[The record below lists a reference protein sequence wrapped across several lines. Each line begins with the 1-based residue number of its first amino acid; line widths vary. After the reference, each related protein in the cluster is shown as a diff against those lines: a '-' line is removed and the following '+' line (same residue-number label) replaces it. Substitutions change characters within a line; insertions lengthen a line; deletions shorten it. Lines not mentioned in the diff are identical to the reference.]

1 MLVHLLTLSRAFSH
15 VSQRLSK
22 LPAAGVWFNHIN
34 FETEWWN
41 FYTCRE
47 NTGGQ
52 RSRKRGFCDSCALQ
66 CLLGKMSTDRPKR
79 NIIKKKYDISDG
91 MPWCEE
97 RLVRKVLFLSLRE
110 FRDTHRATHKHS
122 HIHTRAH
129 KRMSKNTLLHTPRKA
144 HIPNTHTQKNA
155 RTRQSAHT
163 SQQRVTDR
171 PPNTHTQKNTH
182 SSQNVHISE
191 HTHRYERTNKG
202 QKNNLSQDSHTPK
215 SKCTYTLHSTHTQSK
230 ACTGKT
236 THNTQQT
243 DTQDNSHTLQKSSV
257 STRTLRSHKT
267 HNTASLPNS
276 KHTDTEKH
284 THGAQ
289 RRHSVKNTC
298 TPGHTQP
305 LLRTLAPVRTLR
317 SHTPTSLSGSLVNG
331 IRRCQSLLSASPSW
345 SWPLQTRPPQRRPA
359 SIHRDKDDPTSKRPR
374 LQAQRKF
381 AQSPPSSPGPP
392 VLMTSARNNHSH
404 NLAVVTC
411 LTRRRPKTEDF
422 LSFLCLRGSAA
433 LPSNMAFLASGREK
447 EPADTRHLT
456 SCLSTNHRTAAEGKN
471 MSIFSRTTVQRDSRS
486 LRGRPGGS
494 AAVTSFCPLT
504 ARAQGRR
511 EREGREEE
519 QQRRRR
525 RRERMEED
533 KKEGAERHLL
543 RPRQLSLQVAMVT
556 GLAQQRTSCVRSV
569 PSLKP
574 NAAVGSRRSSRPCT
588 KPSNTCKTRG
598 HPQSRPQET
607 NNKHLSRHSN
617 HQLPR
622 NQHLPLHHR
631 TVSNYYSNPKTLSG
645 LQNSGRNSGRTPAQ
659 IPLTNGSAIR
669 QLNENPG
676 VLRLSRRRRGLPP
689 DTSPAPQNRGPL
701 DNNSSKRSKALHYNN
716 GDFSL
721 ESHCHIGEI
730 RQEQASGDD
739 VREEYVSHM
748 GKPTG
753 SHIEELRRDGC
764 DHVGEMRLES
774 SSCISQDLQ
783 DKVNVGK
790 VSLASLTALEPS
802 QERVSFTNVITDY
815 DLSPVSEVICRHVR
829 DKRLQRNQ
837 PNSSTIP
844 KPVTRP
850 ADSRTVARTATA
862 RTTVT
867 KAAINSVTS
876 TDVHTYP
883 PGSYSAKY
891 TDKGTN
897 KGTSKDITKCTSPA
911 SSYST
916 HNSKGAAKDSSNG
929 TTEDTTKDSI
939 PVSSYSSTSKG
950 STKGLTQTKSTTSAI
965 KTRTSPRILLKR

>member
-1 MLVHLLTLSRAFSH
+1 
-15 VSQRLSK
+15 
-22 LPAAGVWFNHIN
+22 
-34 FETEWWN
+34 
-41 FYTCRE
+41 
-47 NTGGQ
+47 
-52 RSRKRGFCDSCALQ
+52 
-66 CLLGKMSTDRPKR
+66 MSTDRPKR

-129 KRMSKNTLLHTPRKA
+129 KRTSKNTLLHAPRKVQTL
-144 HIPNTHTQKNA
+144 PNTHTQKNT

-163 SQQRVTDR
+163 SQQRVTHR

-182 SSQNVHISE
+182 SSQNMHISE
-191 HTHRYERTNKG
+191 HTHRHEHTNKG
-202 QKNNLSQDSHTPK
+202 QKNNLSQDSHAPK
-215 SKCTYTLHSTHTQSK
+215 TKCNYTLQSTHTQSK
-230 ACTGKT
+230 TCTGKM
-236 THNTQQT
+236 THNAQQT
-243 DTQDNSHTLQKSSV
+243 DTHENTHTLQKNSV

-267 HNTASLPNS
+267 HNTGSLPNS
-276 KHTDTEKH
+276 KHTQTEKH
-284 THGAQ
+284 THSAQ

-298 TPGHTQP
+298 TPEHRQT
-305 LLRTLAPVRTLR
+305 LLRTPAPARTLR

-331 IRRCQSLLSASPSW
+331 ISRCQSLLSASPSW
-345 SWPLQTRPPQRRPA
+345 SWPLQTRSPQRRPA
-359 SIHRDKDDPTSKRPR
+359 SIHRDKDDPASKRPR

-392 VLMTSARNNHSH
+392 VLLTSARSNHSH

-447 EPADTRHLT
+447 EPGDTQHLT
-456 SCLSTNHRTAAEGKN
+456 SCLSTNHRTAADGKN
-471 MSIFSRTTVQRDSRS
+471 MSIFSRTVQRDSRP

-494 AAVTSFCPLT
+494 AAVGSFCPLT
-504 ARAQGRR
+504 ARVQGRR
-511 EREGREEE
+511 DREGREEE

-525 RRERMEED
+525 ERMEED
-533 KKEGAERHLL
+533 KREGAERHLL
-543 RPRQLSLQVAMVT
+543 RPRQLSLQVRRTNKVAMVT

-569 PSLKP
+569 PTLKP
-574 NAAVGSRRSSRPCT
+574 SAGVGSRRSPRPCT
-588 KPSNTCKTRG
+588 RPSNTCKPRG

-622 NQHLPLHHR
+622 KKHLPLHHR
-631 TVSNYYSNPKTLSG
+631 TVSNYYSNPKTFSG

-659 IPLTNGSAIR
+659 IPLTNGSVIR
-669 QLNENPG
+669 QLSENPG

-689 DTSPAPQNRGPL
+689 DTSPAPLNRGPL
-701 DNNSSKRSKALHYNN
+701 DNNSSKKCRALQYNN
-716 GDFSL
+716 ADVSL

-730 RQEQASGDD
+730 LQEEANADKE

-748 GKPTG
+748 DKTTG
-753 SHIEELRRDGC
+753 SHNEEVTQDRCG
-764 DHVGEMRLES
+764 HVGETRLERG
-774 SSCISQDLQ
+774 SCISEDLQ
-783 DKVNVGK
+783 DQVNVGK
-790 VSLASLTALEPS
+790 LSLTSLTALEPS
-802 QERVSFTNVITDY
+802 QERVDFTNVITNY
-815 DLSPVSEVICRHVR
+815 NLSPVSEVICRHVR
-829 DKRLQRNQ
+829 EKRLQRNQ
-837 PNSSTIP
+837 PNSSTTP
-844 KPVTRP
+844 KPISRP
-850 ADSRTVARTATA
+850 TESRTVARTATA

-876 TDVHTYP
+876 TDVYTDP
-883 PGSYSAKY
+883 PGICSAKH
-891 TDKGTN
+891 TAKGTN
-897 KGTSKDITKCTSPA
+897 KGTSKDVTKCTSPA
-911 SSYST
+911 SSFST
-916 HNSKGAAKDSSNG
+916 HNSKGAAMDSCNG
-929 TTEDTTKDSI
+929 TTEDSIKDST

-950 STKGLTQTKSTTSAI
+950 LTKGLTQTKSTTSAI